1 MLLIVSRASYSL
13 VSFLTSKGGDC
24 RRETVEAV
32 RAMPHSYTVE
42 FFFKK
47 KNYIRAVENQ
57 EFASFLIVPS
67 QCTFEGVPLH
77 GTCLS

>member
-32 RAMPHSYTVE
+32 RAMPHSYTVD
-42 FFFKK
+42 
-47 KNYIRAVENQ
+47 YIRAVENQ